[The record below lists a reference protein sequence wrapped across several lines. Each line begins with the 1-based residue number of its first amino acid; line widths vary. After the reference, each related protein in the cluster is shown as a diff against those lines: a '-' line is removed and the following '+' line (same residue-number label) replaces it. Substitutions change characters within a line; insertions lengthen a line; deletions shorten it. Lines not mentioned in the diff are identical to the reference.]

1 MWSQSLCSHRLWSHR
16 LLLASL
22 TNPVPLVVSTTDLSV
37 SEMGTTARL
46 LGHTTGRFLINIT
59 GHPLSRFPVMSNTT
73 GPTGR
78 PQMMLANT
86 TRHQVAPNTSHLT
99 RRLSATGRLP
109 ARVERVRSERPFGR
123 WSEKR
128 QPTLLGLLLLAYL
141 AFRQIVIVSCFRPAV
156 GIR

>member
-22 TNPVPLVVSTTDLSV
+22 TNPVPLVVSTTDRLSV
-37 SEMGTTARL
+37 SDMGTTARL

-78 PQMMLANT
+78 RQMMMMANT

-99 RRLSATGRLP
+99 GRLSATGRPP
-109 ARVERVRSERPFGR
+109 ARVERVRSDRPFGK
-123 WSEKR
+123 WSEK
-128 QPTLLGLLLLAYL
+128 PTNRHYS
-141 AFRQIVIVSCFRPAV
+141 AFSCSLISRSAKSS
-156 GIR
+156 